1 MFWMTVAIVVG
12 GFITAYLRGWE
23 MSLVVTAALPAL
35 LFTGFIYAWMIS
47 QQTAVVQ
54 RVYDKAGGRAEQALQ
69 NIKTIKSLQGEEY
82 EIKVYASELFK
93 GQQIV
98 FRYGIWIAL
107 AFGFMFFVMFAN
119 YSLAFYFGSTLVE
132 NQTRNQLFKRTYTV
146 GDVITI
152 FFGITM
158 GGFSLGQASPCLKS
172 FAQGKEAGYQ
182 VLQVIDRKPLI
193 ADNPNGKTI
202 PHISGHIKFNN
213 VHFTYPSKPDITVL
227 NSINIDIQPMK
238 KTAFVGESGS
248 GKSTIIQLIER
259 FYDPVSGSVE
269 IDGVNIK
276 DLSLTWLRQN
286 IGYVG

>member
-1 MFWMTVAIVVG
+1 MKA
-12 GFITAYLRGWE
+12 TANELSAPLGPNR
-23 MSLVVTAALPAL
+23 L
-35 LFTGFIYAWMIS
+35 
-47 QQTAVVQ
+47 Q
-54 RVYDKAGGRAEQALQ
+54 Q
-69 NIKTIKSLQGEEY
+69 NIKIPPQNL
-82 EIKVYASELFK
+82 IFFPLFN
-93 GQQIV
+93 
-98 FRYGIWIAL
+98 FPLHLFARS
-107 AFGFMFFVMFAN
+107 FCSRCRFAN